1 MLAKDFRQDGRLA
14 VTVRADPKNAD
25 MVRRKYLPAT
35 VTEYDKDGRV
45 WKLMESS
52 QIPIWE
58 LGGSCGYLGY
68 TDLGPAR
75 RALRGRFQHDRH
87 RR

>member
-1 MLAKDFRQDGRLA
+1 MNTGFGVYGAENGK
-14 VTVRADPKNAD
+14 
-25 MVRRKYLPAT
+25 
-35 VTEYDKDGRV
+35 V

-68 TDLGPAR
+68 TIWDLQGGRYVADFSMIGSDGKVLHEVRYPTRNTASI
-75 RALRGRFQHDRH
+75 ALVP
-87 RR
+87 